1 MKKIVNASFGFMER
15 LITELT
21 LNLFDHEEG
30 ACLHVLA
37 YLLQN
42 KEEQLET
49 VSRKVWTRA
58 WISRRKSECVH
69 FTTFQELVTVI
80 TFDKLYY
87 YFTIGL
93 SYHIV

>member
-1 MKKIVNASFGFMER
+1 MER

-37 YLLQN
+37 HLLQN

-58 WISRRKSECVH
+58 WISRRVNVFILLRFKNSLPLLH
-69 FTTFQELVTVI
+69 LTNYII
-80 TFDKLYY
+80 TLP
-87 YFTIGL
+87 
-93 SYHIV
+93 